1 MKTCLRWR
9 EAGLLAG
16 VAALNVFTSR
26 FPSWSACHG
35 GPVPRSRRYRRPA
48 AALAAVVAAVVIS
61 ACGGGGTA
69 SAGQAIKNPSGPA
82 PVTSSD
88 SPDLGAA
95 SASAPA
101 PSAGAPSGPAPSGP
115 ALSGSDP
122 GVSGSQGPTS
132 QYLQAMNPVAGSGDL
147 STGSAEVN
155 GKYYANSVF
164 LSVDPGPANVSYN
177 LGRQWRQ
184 LDTTV
189 GLSDDSPE
197 NEKVQFQIIAD
208 DRIIYNGVLE
218 LGQSKKLSLNVTN
231 VLRLELVATLASP
244 SAGETNAVWGNAEI
258 TN

>member
-16 VAALNVFTSR
+16 IAALVVFASR
-26 FPSWSACHG
+26 FRSWAACHG
-35 GPVPRSRRYRRPA
+35 GSARRYRRPA
-48 AALAAVVAAVVIS
+48 AALAAVLAAVVIS
-61 ACGGGGTA
+61 GCGGGGTA
-69 SAGQAIKNPSGPA
+69 SAGQAVKNPSDPPA
-82 PVTSSD
+82 ATSSG

-95 SASAPA
+95 SGSAPA
-101 PSAGAPSGPAPSGP
+101 SSEAAPSGP
-115 ALSGSDP
+115 ALSGSAP
-122 GVSGSQGPTS
+122 AASGSQGPTS
-132 QYLQAMNPVAGSGDL
+132 QYLQAMNPVADSGNL
-147 STGSAEVN
+147 STGSTEVN
-155 GKYYANSVF
+155 GKYYASSVI
-164 LSVDPGPANVSYN
+164 LSVNPGPANASYN
-177 LGRQWRQ
+177 LGRQWRR
-184 LDTTV
+184 LNATV
-189 GLSDDSPE
+189 GVSDDSPE

>member
-16 VAALNVFTSR
+16 IAALVVFASR
-26 FPSWSACHG
+26 FRSWAACHG
-35 GPVPRSRRYRRPA
+35 GSARRYRRPA
-48 AALAAVVAAVVIS
+48 AALAAVVAAAVIS

-82 PVTSSD
+82 PAASSG
-88 SPDLGAA
+88 SPDLGAG
-95 SASAPA
+95 SAPA
-101 PSAGAPSGPAPSGP
+101 SSDAAASGGAPSGP

-122 GVSGSQGPTS
+122 AASGSQGPTS
-132 QYLQAMNPVAGSGDL
+132 QYLQAMNPVADSGNL
-147 STGSAEVN
+147 STGSTEVN
-155 GKYYANSVF
+155 GKYYANSVY
-164 LSVDPGPANVSYN
+164 LSVNPGPANVSYN

-184 LDTTV
+184 LNATV

-208 DRIIYNGVLE
+208 DHIIYNGVLE
-218 LGQSKKLSLNVTN
+218 LGQSRKLSLNVTN